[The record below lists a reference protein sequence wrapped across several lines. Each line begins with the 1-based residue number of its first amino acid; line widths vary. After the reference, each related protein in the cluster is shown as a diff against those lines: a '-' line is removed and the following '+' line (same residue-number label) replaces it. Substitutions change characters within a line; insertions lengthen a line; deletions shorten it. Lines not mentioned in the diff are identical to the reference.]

1 MNKAD
6 LITALRIKRLN
17 CKEDRAQHTQMV
29 EDVLGIIKEFLQAG
43 HNVTIA
49 NFGVFKCHKMH
60 ARNARNPK
68 TGEKV
73 FLDPHT
79 KITFKPAPSF
89 KKGIK
94 A

>member
-6 LITALRIKRLN
+6 IINSLRLKRLRFR
-17 CKEDRAQHTQMV
+17 EDKQQHTQMV
-29 EDVLGIIKEFLQAG
+29 EDVLDIIKEFLQSG

-49 NFGVFKCHKMH
+49 NFGSFKCNKMP

-68 TGEKV
+68 TGEQV
-73 FLDPHT
+73 SLEPHI
-79 KITFKPAPSF
+79 KISFKPAPF
-89 KKGIK
+89 LKKGIK